1 MSENCPLC
9 ALPAGQI
16 LWQDEL
22 VCVINPGENRI
33 PGFTR
38 VVLKKHIAEMSAL
51 SEKER
56 IHVMNAVNAV
66 ETLMLRMMRPD
77 KVNLASLGNMVP
89 HLHWHVIP
97 RWKNDPW
104 FPDSVW
110 SAARRSDNAA
120 DTKARQLLAEQFFK
134 ALPRGPQRRLS
145 VAAFERCCGIKLCQ
159 ISDAVL
165 LLRSD
170 RIKNKINLSAR
181 LSEAVGNL
189 NSLHVGRTP
198 AHQIF
203 FSGLS

>member
-104 FPDSVW
+104 FGRPH
-110 SAARRSDNAA
+110 AAATMPPTPKPGNFWQSSFSRHC
-120 DTKARQLLAEQFFK
+120 
-134 ALPRGPQRRLS
+134 PGPS
-145 VAAFERCCGIKLCQ
+145 
-159 ISDAVL
+159 
-165 LLRSD
+165 
-170 RIKNKINLSAR
+170 
-181 LSEAVGNL
+181 
-189 NSLHVGRTP
+189 TP
-198 AHQIF
+198 P
-203 FSGLS
+203 FSSSF

>member
-120 DTKARQLLAEQFFK
+120 DTKGTA
-134 ALPRGPQRRLS
+134 PGPQRRLS
-145 VAAFERCCGIKLCQ
+145 VAAFELCCGIKLCQ

>member
-97 RWKNDPW
+97 RWKNDP
-104 FPDSVW
+104 
-110 SAARRSDNAA
+110 
-120 DTKARQLLAEQFFK
+120 
-134 ALPRGPQRRLS
+134 
-145 VAAFERCCGIKLCQ
+145 
-159 ISDAVL
+159 
-165 LLRSD
+165 
-170 RIKNKINLSAR
+170 
-181 LSEAVGNL
+181 
-189 NSLHVGRTP
+189 
-198 AHQIF
+198 
-203 FSGLS
+203 

>member
-16 LWQDEL
+16 LWQDEF

-134 ALPRGPQRRLS
+134 ALPRALN
-145 VAAFERCCGIKLCQ
+145 AAFQ
-159 ISDAVL
+159 
-165 LLRSD
+165 
-170 RIKNKINLSAR
+170 
-181 LSEAVGNL
+181 
-189 NSLHVGRTP
+189 
-198 AHQIF
+198 
-203 FSGLS
+203 

>member
-56 IHVMNAVNAV
+56 IHVMNTVNAV

-110 SAARRSDNAA
+110 SATRRSDNAA
-120 DTKARQLLAEQFFK
+120 DTKDRQLLAEQFFK
-134 ALPRGPQRRLS
+134 ALPRALN
-145 VAAFERCCGIKLCQ
+145 AAFQ
-159 ISDAVL
+159 
-165 LLRSD
+165 
-170 RIKNKINLSAR
+170 
-181 LSEAVGNL
+181 
-189 NSLHVGRTP
+189 
-198 AHQIF
+198 
-203 FSGLS
+203 

>member
-89 HLHWHVIP
+89 HLHWHVIA
-97 RWKNDPW
+97 RWQDDSHFPECPW
-104 FPDSVW
+104 GPVQRDVP
-110 SAARRSDNAA
+110 ADVQAERR
-120 DTKARQLLAEQFFK
+120 RMME
-134 ALPRGPQRRLS
+134 ALKP
-145 VAAFERCCGIKLCQ
+145 
-159 ISDAVL
+159 VL
-165 LLRSD
+165 R
-170 RIKNKINLSAR
+170 
-181 LSEAVGNL
+181 EALEKRFGC
-189 NSLHVGRTP
+189 
-198 AHQIF
+198 
-203 FSGLS
+203 